1 MRNSLS
7 FRVTEDSFRDAAG
20 MRSFEGN
27 LPGALPGGGL
37 AGGVA
42 GGGVSVGPAGTLM
55 VPGVGANPA
64 LTGNALGARRA
75 LSSMSGRH
83 PRSWHPSPF
92 AR

>member
-1 MRNSLS
+1 
-7 FRVTEDSFRDAAG
+7 

-37 AGGVA
+37 AGGVV
-42 GGGVSVGPAGTLM
+42 GGVAVGPAGTLM
-55 VPGVGANPA
+55 VSGVGANLA

>member
-7 FRVTEDSFRDAAG
+7 YFVTERTFPDAAG